1 MTTIMTPVIAVKI
14 IMILL
19 AWRNSQ
25 LGGGA
30 MVWLLG
36 PRILL
41 GDLLYLKQHK
51 VDTAGTPQ
59 GPQGRR
65 CLPVV
70 PCCRGRDEQCGL
82 WQLLCCR
89 KEAKEK
95 SWEVIRCGSEIQGL
109 NPSIFI

>member
-1 MTTIMTPVIAVKI
+1 MTTIMIPVIAVKVILI

-19 AWRNSQ
+19 AWRNRQ

-41 GDLLYLKQHK
+41 GDLLYLKQHT

-59 GPQGRR
+59 GHRR
-65 CLPVV
+65 DAAGT
-70 PCCRGRDEQCGL
+70 PCCRGRDEQLVGFTAAVVL
-82 WQLLCCR
+82 SERSER
-89 KEAKEK
+89 KTLGGDTMWVLK
-95 SWEVIRCGSEIQGL
+95 SRV
-109 NPSIFI
+109 

>member
-1 MTTIMTPVIAVKI
+1 MTTIMTPEIAVKV

-25 LGGGA
+25 LGGVA

-65 CLPVV
+65 CLLPWCHAVV
-70 PCCRGRDEQCGL
+70 DVMNGVGFTAAVVLSERSE
-82 WQLLCCR
+82 R
-89 KEAKEK
+89 KKLGGDTM
-95 SWEVIRCGSEIQGL
+95 WV
-109 NPSIFI
+109 

>member
-1 MTTIMTPVIAVKI
+1 MTTIMTPEIAVKV

-25 LGGGA
+25 LGGVA

-59 GPQGRR
+59 GHRR
-65 CLPVV
+65 DRRDAVV
-70 PCCRGRDEQCGL
+70 FCRGAML
-82 WQLLCCR
+82 
-89 KEAKEK
+89 
-95 SWEVIRCGSEIQGL
+95 SWT
-109 NPSIFI
+109 

>member
-1 MTTIMTPVIAVKI
+1 MTTIMTPEIAVKV

-25 LGGGA
+25 LGGVA

-51 VDTAGTPQ
+51 VDTAGTAGTP
-59 GPQGRR
+59 
-65 CLPVV
+65 LSSAVV
-70 PCCRGRDEQCGL
+70 PCCRGRDEQCGVYSS
-82 WQLLCCR
+82 CCAVGKKR
-89 KEAKEK
+89 KKKAG
-95 SWEVIRCGSEIQGL
+95 R
-109 NPSIFI
+109 